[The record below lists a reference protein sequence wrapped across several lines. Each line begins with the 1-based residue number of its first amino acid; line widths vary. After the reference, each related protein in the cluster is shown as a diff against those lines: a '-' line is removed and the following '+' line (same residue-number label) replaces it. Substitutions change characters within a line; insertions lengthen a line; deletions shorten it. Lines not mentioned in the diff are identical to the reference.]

1 MGLVHTNIR
10 EERGLKAF
18 HQRLVSDVIGREM
31 RENAGFH
38 VSFVVDMD
46 ITSPPGDTAVN
57 KRGVRPKV
65 HDIERLLGAELL
77 DEFSVTVPLFRR
89 WHQIDGRVLS
99 NRHKQEIP
107 SVNDPA
113 VSPTQIELWIRHN
126 IEIVF
131 G

>member
-1 MGLVHTNIR
+1 MFVFFRAEDGIRDLVRSRGLGDVYKRQGLVHTNIR

-38 VSFVVDMD
+38 VSFVVEMY

-65 HDIERLLGAELL
+65 HDIDTVSYTHLTLPTIY
-77 DEFSVTVPLFRR
+77 SV
-89 WHQIDGRVLS
+89 
-99 NRHKQEIP
+99 
-107 SVNDPA
+107 
-113 VSPTQIELWIRHN
+113 
-126 IEIVF
+126 
-131 G
+131 